1 MIKQKVREKFLEA
14 YKLNVSW
21 EDVNDDQVL
30 FGPDSPYGLD
40 SMDVL
45 MFINLIKKEFD
56 LDIGAVNTD
65 TFKTINS
72 IVAFIEKQKGMQLS
86 K

>member
-1 MIKQKVREKFLEA
+1 MIKQTVREKFLET
-14 YKLNVSW
+14 YKLNVSL
-21 EDVNDDQVL
+21 EEVKDDQPL

-45 MFINLIKKEFD
+45 MFINLIKKEYD

-72 IVAFIEKQKGMQLS
+72 IVAFIEKQKGAQLS

>member
-1 MIKQKVREKFLEA
+1 MIKEKVREKFLEA
-14 YKLNVSW
+14 YKLNVSQ
-21 EDVNDDQVL
+21 EEVKDDQAL
-30 FGPDSPYGLD
+30 FGPDSPFGLD

-45 MFINLIKKEFD
+45 LFINTIKKEFD

-65 TFKTINS
+65 TFKTIDS
-72 IVAFIEKQKGMQLS
+72 IAAFVEQQKGMQPS